1 MLKLKFDS
9 QQQYQVDA
17 VDAIVNIFKGQQQKQ
32 SLFTARK
39 HKADQVDVYGQ
50 MTELGYGNKL
60 DLSDAELMQN
70 VIAIQDKHRLPRSK
84 KLKDELYDVPNF
96 AIEMETGTGKTY
108 VYTRTILK
116 LREQYGF
123 AKFIIVVPSVAIR
136 EGVKKS
142 LDITLT
148 HFRELFPNEPLNYFI
163 YNSDRLDEVRDF
175 ATSETTQVMIINIDA
190 FRKSFSDKGSGS
202 ALRIHQVIDGMEG
215 RKPIE
220 FIQQTQPIVII
231 DEPQSVDNTE
241 KAKEAIKSLN
251 PLCIL
256 RYSATHRDTYNLM
269 YKLGP
274 VEAYEQ
280 GLVKGIEV
288 LAMGGGEKD
297 RHIKLL
303 SVKEKPSYTAELE
316 LKVVSSAGGFEKK
329 KVKVNP
335 GNRRDI
341 ETLTK
346 NPVYNGLFVANIGTM
361 PGREFVEFDNGD
373 IVQLAAGTN
382 ETANIKAQIRATIER
397 HLDREMRLLEQNI
410 KVLTLF
416 FLDKVGNYREYTPE
430 GAKPGPYAKIFEN
443 EYLDLIKLPK
453 YNTLFDNAEIKR
465 YALNEDVSSVHDGYF
480 AMDKAKK
487 GSANAGEMVF
497 IESKGD
503 GSTVK
508 DESAYDLIMKDKER
522 LLSTDTPLRFIFS
535 HSALKEGWDN
545 PNVFQICTLV
555 ETNDT
560 MTKRQKVGR
569 GLRLPV
575 YSSGPNQGERVRDE
589 QLNVLTVIANES
601 YADFADSLQKE
612 IEGET
617 NTKFGVIDARL
628 FEHILFSP
636 TEGADPEPL
645 GYERAEEIVDYLE
658 KQGML
663 DRHGKATPE
672 LKEQVATDKVP
683 LPEKYE
689 TLTTDVVAGIK
700 SVTKRLPVKNVADE
714 VRISPNKEVILSPE
728 FTELWD
734 KIKHK
739 TRYHVTVDVP
749 KLVKESAHEIS
760 KMPPVRLSPII
771 AELVKLDITQA
782 GIEVSDPIQTR
793 TYIRDNDVEKNVPD
807 LLAHIQTYTGLKR
820 RTIADILIKS
830 GTLESVYN
838 NPEQYLSQVVE
849 IINRHKRHML
859 VDGIKY
865 TKIDGE
871 YYEQTQFESDELI
884 GYLTSNAIPVTK
896 STYSHVVYDS
906 DIEKSFAERLEQD
919 TDVKVYAKLPRW
931 FTVPTPLGDYN
942 PDWAVVLDQNGVE
955 KLYFIVETKG
965 STLIDDLRFNE
976 DAKIRC
982 GQQHFESL
990 DTGVTYTMADSYD
1003 VWRKKV

>member
-9 QQQYQVDA
+9 KQQYQLDA
-17 VDAIVNIFKGQQQKQ
+17 VDAIVDIFKGQQQKQ

-39 HKADQVDVYGQ
+39 HSGAQMDVLGK

-60 DLSDAELMQN
+60 DLSPDELLEN
-70 VIAIQDKHRLPRSK
+70 VIKVQDKYRLPRSK

-108 VYTRTILK
+108 VYTRTALE
-116 LREQYGF
+116 LRAKYGF
-123 AKFIIVVPSVAIR
+123 AKFIIVVPGVAIR
-136 EGVKKS
+136 EGVQKS
-142 LDITLT
+142 LDITKS
-148 HFRELFPNEPLNYFI
+148 HFAELYPNEPFDSFVYD
-163 YNSDRLDEVRDF
+163 SSHLDKVRDF

-220 FIQQTQPIVII
+220 FIQQTNPIVII
-231 DEPQSVDNTE
+231 DEPQSVDNTD

-269 YKLGP
+269 YRLGP

-288 LAMGGGEKD
+288 LAMSGGEKE

-316 LKVVSSAGGFEKK
+316 LKVVSKTGGFEKK
-329 KVKVNP
+329 KIKVNP
-335 GNRRDI
+335 GNRRDL
-341 ETLTK
+341 EALTK
-346 NPVYNGLFVANIGTM
+346 NPVYAGLFVANISTQ
-361 PGREFVEFDNGD
+361 PGREFVEFDNSD
-373 IVQLAAGTN
+373 FVQLAAGTT
-382 ETANIKAQIRATIER
+382 ETANITAQIRATIER
-397 HLDREMRLLEQNI
+397 HLDREMQLLEQNI
-410 KVLTLF
+410 KVLSLF
-416 FLDKVGNYREYTPE
+416 FLDKVGNYREYTEKGP
-430 GAKPGPYAKIFEN
+430 ALGPYAKIFE
-443 EYLDLIKLPK
+443 EQYLELIKLPK
-453 YNTLFDNAEIKR
+453 YNTLFNNEEVKK
-465 YALNEDVSSVHDGYF
+465 YFLNEDVQQVHDGYF
-480 AMDKAKK
+480 AMDKGKK

-497 IESKGD
+497 VESKGE
-503 GSTVK
+503 GSALK

-522 LLSTDTPLRFIFS
+522 LLSTDTSLRFIFS

-555 ETNDT
+555 ENNDT

-589 QLNVLTVIANES
+589 QLNILTVIANES
-601 YADFADSLQKE
+601 YTEFADTLQRE

-628 FEHILFSP
+628 FEHILYQP

-645 GYERAEEIVDYLE
+645 GYDRAEEIVDYLK
-658 KQGML
+658 KQEML
-663 DRHGKATPE
+663 DRQGKATTV
-672 LKEQVATDKVP
+672 LKEKVVKDEVS

-689 TLTTDVVAGIK
+689 TLAKDIIAGIK
-700 SVTKRLPVKNVADE
+700 SATKRLPIKNHAGKVD
-714 VRISPNKEVILSPE
+714 ILSNKKVILSPE
-728 FTELWD
+728 FSDLWD

-739 TRYHVTVDVP
+739 TKYHVSIDVP
-749 KLVKESAHEIS
+749 KLVEESAQEIS
-760 KMPPVRLSPII
+760 KMSSIKPRKIT
-771 AELVKLDITQA
+771 AELVDVSIKQSGVEVGKTKL
-782 GIEVSDPIQTR
+782 TR
-793 TYIRDNDVEKNVPD
+793 TYDSSQINEVPD
-807 LLAHIQTYTGLKR
+807 LLAHIQNYTKLKR
-820 RTIADILIKS
+820 RTIADILVQS
-830 GTLESVYN
+830 ETLESVRN
-838 NPEQYLSQVVE
+838 NSEQYLTQVVE
-849 IINRHKRHML
+849 VINRHKRHML

-871 YYEQTQFESDELI
+871 FYEQTQFESDELT
-884 GYLTSNAIPVTK
+884 GYLKQDALPVSK
-896 STYSHVVYDS
+896 STHTHVKYDS
-906 DIEKSFAERLEQD
+906 DVEKSFAEHLEQD
-919 TDVKVYAKLPRW
+919 SDVKVYAKLPGW
-931 FTVPTPLGDYN
+931 FTVPTPLGNYN
-942 PDWAVVLDQNGVE
+942 PDWAVVLEQNGVE
-955 KLYFIVETKG
+955 KLYFIIETKG

-982 GQQHFESL
+982 GQQHFKSL
-990 DTGVTYTMADSYD
+990 DNDVKYELADSYD